1 MLFPLQSPPLG
12 YSGAGSRSIPGTGA
26 LPDSSDDHKP
36 MPVMSAPRGYWP
48 PDHMMERLA
57 AYANEHGAKALLLT
71 PGREHGTAG
80 DWDALRHSWRHLRGL
95 TNVSP
100 HFMSAP
106 GRFVGRQIHLIC
118 APPLASAASHVAAH
132 KADLVRR
139 ASATRRRTGCRCR
152 VPGAG
157 CGDSVGILKI
167 AAGAIGVFTSSLPA
181 FPQAGRLTLAFG
193 RAPRPRLERGT
204 YRLGG
209 GRSIH

>member
-1 MLFPLQSPPLG
+1 
-12 YSGAGSRSIPGTGA
+12 
-26 LPDSSDDHKP
+26 
-36 MPVMSAPRGYWP
+36 
-48 PDHMMERLA
+48 MERLA

-71 PGREHGTAG
+71 RGREHGTAG

-167 AAGAIGVFTSSLPA
+167 AAGACVIFTSSLPA
-181 FPQAGRLTLAFG
+181 FPQAGGLTLANRG
-193 RAPRPRLERGT
+193 CAPTATRTRDLPLRRRSLYPLSYRG
-204 YRLGG
+204 
-209 GRSIH
+209 